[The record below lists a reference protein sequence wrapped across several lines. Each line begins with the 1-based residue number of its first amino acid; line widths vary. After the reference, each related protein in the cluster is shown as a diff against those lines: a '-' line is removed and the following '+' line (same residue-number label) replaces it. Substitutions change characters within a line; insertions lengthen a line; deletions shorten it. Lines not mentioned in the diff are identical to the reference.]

1 MLDPKLIKEKPE
13 MIRNMLKSRAVE
25 FDLDELIKTDEKRRE
40 FIIKTD
46 ELRKKKNQVGIRIS
60 EKKKAK
66 EDASSILAEMKNISS
81 ELTKLES
88 EQEEIE
94 NKYLK
99 LASTIPNLVHES
111 VPIGIDDSANIE
123 IKKWG
128 NIPKFDFKVK
138 DHIDISENL
147 NLVDLERAAK
157 VAGARFYYLKN
168 DLVRLNQALINF
180 GLDFLAEKGYS
191 LIQPP
196 YMINRE
202 SMEGAVIAEDF
213 EEVIYKIQDEDLY
226 MIGTS
231 EHAMAAM
238 HSKEIIEG
246 KNIPMKYAGISPCF
260 RKEAGAHGRDQ
271 KGIFRVHQ
279 FDKIEQFV
287 FSKPEDSWKEHE
299 KLLAVAEEFYQKLE
313 IPYRVMLL
321 STGDIGKISA
331 KTYDIEAW
339 MAGQNAYREIVSC
352 SNCLEYQARRL
363 KIRFRDKTNEDTQ
376 YIHTLNSTLIAT
388 TRVLVSI
395 MENFQTK
402 EGHIRIPQGFTAIY
416 GKSER
421 DILTYPYILDLKFV
435 KNWHAEKVE

>member
-1 MLDPKLIKEKPE
+1 MLDPKLIKEKPQI
-13 MIRNMLKSRAVE
+13 IRDMLKARSVD
-25 FDLDELIKTDEKRRE
+25 FDLDALIESDQKRRE

-46 ELRKKKNQVGIRIS
+46 ELRKKKNQVVLEIS
-60 EKKKAK
+60 QKKKAGQ
-66 EDASSILAEMKNISS
+66 DASSILDEMKNVSS
-81 ELTKLES
+81 ELEKLES
-88 EQEEIE
+88 EQEIIE
-94 NKYLK
+94 TEYSILS
-99 LASTIPNLVHES
+99 LTIPNLVHES
-111 VPIGIDDSANIE
+111 VPVGIDESTNKE
-123 IKKWG
+123 IRKWG
-128 NIPKFDFKVK
+128 DIPNFDFKIN

-147 NLVDLERAAK
+147 DLVDLERAAK
-157 VAGARFYYLKN
+157 IAGARFYFLKN
-168 DLVRLNQALINF
+168 DLVRLNQSLIHF
-180 GLDFLAEKGYS
+180 ALDFLAKKEYS

-202 SMEGAVIAEDF
+202 SMEGAVIADDF
-213 EEVIYKIQDEDLY
+213 EEVIYKIEEEDLY

-246 KNIPMKYAGISPCF
+246 KDLPIRYAGVSPCF

-287 FSKPEDSWKEHE
+287 FSRPEDSWKEHE
-299 KLLAVAEEFYQKLE
+299 KMLSVAEEFYQKLE
-313 IPYRVMLL
+313 IPHKVILL
-321 STGDIGKISA
+321 STGDMGKVSA

-352 SNCLEYQARRL
+352 SNCLDYQARRL

-376 YIHTLNSTLIAT
+376 YLHTLNSTLVAT

-402 EGHIRIPQGFTAIY
+402 DGHIRIPQVLQSYMGNQKEI
-416 GKSER
+416 
-421 DILTYPYILDLKFV
+421 
-435 KNWHAEKVE
+435 

>member
-13 MIRNMLKSRAVE
+13 IIRNMLKSRAVQ
-25 FDLDELIKTDEKRRE
+25 FDLDALIESDQKRRE

-46 ELRKKKNQVGIRIS
+46 DLRKKKNQIAAIIS
-60 EKKKAK
+60 EKKKGG
-66 EDASSILAEMKNISS
+66 EDISPILAEMKNISN

-88 EQEEIE
+88 EQENVE

-111 VPIGIDDSANIE
+111 VPIGMDDNANEE

-128 NIPKFDFKVK
+128 DIPKFDFKIK
-138 DHIDISENL
+138 DHIDISEDL

-168 DLVRLNQALINF
+168 DLVRLNQALIHF

-191 LIQPP
+191 LVQPP

-213 EEVIYKIQDEDLY
+213 EEVIYKIQEEDLY

-231 EHAMAAM
+231 EHAIAAM

-246 KNIPMKYAGISPCF
+246 KKIPMKYAGISPCF

-299 KLLAVAEEFYQKLE
+299 KMLAVAEEFYQKLE

-388 TRVLVSI
+388 TRVLVAI

-402 EGHIRIPQGFTAIY
+402 DGHIRIPQVLQGYMGNQKEI
-416 GKSER
+416 
-421 DILTYPYILDLKFV
+421 
-435 KNWHAEKVE
+435 

>member
-13 MIRNMLKSRAVE
+13 IIRNMLKSRAVE
-25 FDLDELIKTDEKRRE
+25 FDLEGLIESDQKRRE

-46 ELRKKKNQVGIRIS
+46 ELRKKKNQVAITIS
-60 EKKKAK
+60 EKKKAGD
-66 EDASSILAEMKNISS
+66 DASTILIEMKNISN

-88 EQEEIE
+88 EQIEIE
-94 NKYLK
+94 KKYLK
-99 LASTIPNLVHES
+99 LASTIPNLIHDS
-111 VPIGIDDSANIE
+111 VPIGIDDSSNKE

-128 NIPKFDFKVK
+128 NIPKFDFKIK
-138 DHIDISENL
+138 DHIDISEDL
-147 NLVDLERAAK
+147 DLVDLERAAK

-168 DLVRLNQALINF
+168 DLVRLNQALIHF
-180 GLDFLAEKGYS
+180 GLDFLTEKGYS
-191 LIQPP
+191 LVQPP

-213 EEVIYKIQDEDLY
+213 EEVIYKVQEEDLY

-246 KNIPMKYAGISPCF
+246 KNIPMKYAGVSPCF

-279 FDKIEQFV
+279 FDKIEQFI

-299 KLLAVAEEFYQKLE
+299 KMLAVAEEFYQKLE

-321 STGDIGKISA
+321 SSGDIGKISA

-376 YIHTLNSTLIAT
+376 YVHTLNSTLIAT
-388 TRVLVSI
+388 TRVLVAI

-402 EGHIRIPQGFTAIY
+402 DGHIRIPQVLQSYMGNQKEI
-416 GKSER
+416 
-421 DILTYPYILDLKFV
+421 
-435 KNWHAEKVE
+435 

>member
-13 MIRNMLKSRAVE
+13 VIKNMLKARSVE
-25 FDLDELIKTDEKRRE
+25 FDLEGLINSDQKRRE
-40 FIIKTD
+40 FITKTD
-46 ELRKKKNQVGIRIS
+46 ELRKKKNQVALNIS
-60 EKKKAK
+60 EKKKK
-66 EDASSILAEMKNISS
+66 GEDISSILVEMKSVS
-81 ELTKLES
+81 EELSKLEV
-88 EQEEIE
+88 EQNNIE
-94 NKYLK
+94 KKYLK
-99 LASTIPNLVHES
+99 LATSIPNLIHES
-111 VPIGIDDSANIE
+111 VPIGEDEKSNKE

-128 NIPKFDFKVK
+128 NIPEFDFKIK
-138 DHIDISENL
+138 DHIDISEDL
-147 NLVDLERAAK
+147 DLVDLERAAK

-180 GLDFLAEKGYS
+180 GLDFLREKGYS
-191 LIQPP
+191 VVQPP

-213 EEVIYKIQDEDLY
+213 EEVIYKIDNQDLY

-246 KNIPMKYAGISPCF
+246 KDIPKKYAGISPCF

-299 KLLAVAEEFYQKLE
+299 KLLSIAEEFYQKLE

-321 STGDIGKISA
+321 STGDTGNISA

-376 YIHTLNSTLIAT
+376 YVHTLNSTLIAT
-388 TRVLVSI
+388 TRVLVAI

-402 EGHIRIPQGFTAIY
+402 DGHIRIPEVLQGYMGNQKEI
-416 GKSER
+416 
-421 DILTYPYILDLKFV
+421 
-435 KNWHAEKVE
+435 

>member
-13 MIRNMLKSRAVE
+13 IIRNMLKSRAVE
-25 FDLDELIKTDEKRRE
+25 FDLEGLIESDQKRRE

-46 ELRKKKNQVGIRIS
+46 ELRKKKNQVAITIS
-60 EKKKAK
+60 EKKKAGD
-66 EDASSILAEMKNISS
+66 DASAILIEMKNISN

-88 EQEEIE
+88 EQVEIE
-94 NKYLK
+94 KKYLK
-99 LASTIPNLVHES
+99 LASTIPNLIHDS
-111 VPIGIDDSANIE
+111 VPIGIDDSSNKE

-128 NIPKFDFKVK
+128 NIPKFDFKIK
-138 DHIDISENL
+138 DHIDISEDL
-147 NLVDLERAAK
+147 DLVDLERAAK

-168 DLVRLNQALINF
+168 DLVRLNQALIHF
-180 GLDFLAEKGYS
+180 GLDFLTEKGYS
-191 LIQPP
+191 LVQPP

-213 EEVIYKIQDEDLY
+213 EEVIYKVQEEDLY

-246 KNIPMKYAGISPCF
+246 KNIPMKYAGVSPCF

-299 KLLAVAEEFYQKLE
+299 KMLAVAEEFYQKLE

-376 YIHTLNSTLIAT
+376 YVHTLNSTLIAT
-388 TRVLVSI
+388 TRVLVAI

-402 EGHIRIPQGFTAIY
+402 DGHIRIPQVLQSYMGNQKEI
-416 GKSER
+416 
-421 DILTYPYILDLKFV
+421 
-435 KNWHAEKVE
+435 

>member
-13 MIRNMLKSRAVE
+13 IVRNMLKSRAVE
-25 FDLDELIKTDEKRRE
+25 FDLDALIESDQKRRE

-46 ELRKKKNQVGIRIS
+46 ELRKKKNQMATMIS
-60 EKKKAK
+60 EKKKGG
-66 EDASSILAEMKNISS
+66 EDISLILAEMKNISN
-81 ELTKLES
+81 ELTKIEL
-88 EQEEIE
+88 EQESIE
-94 NKYLK
+94 SKYLK

-111 VPIGIDDSANIE
+111 VPIGTDDSANKE

-128 NIPKFDFKVK
+128 DIPKFDFKIK
-138 DHIDISENL
+138 DHIDISEDL
-147 NLVDLERAAK
+147 DLVDLERAAK

-168 DLVRLNQALINF
+168 DLVRLNQALIHF

-196 YMINRE
+196 YMINRK

-213 EEVIYKIQDEDLY
+213 EEVIYKIQEEDLY

-246 KNIPMKYAGISPCF
+246 KDIPIKYAGISPCF

-287 FSKPEDSWKEHE
+287 FAKPEDSWKEHE
-299 KLLAVAEEFYQKLE
+299 KMLAVAEEFYQKLE

-388 TRVLVSI
+388 TRVLVAI

-402 EGHIRIPQGFTAIY
+402 DGHIRIPQVLQSYMGNQKEI
-416 GKSER
+416 
-421 DILTYPYILDLKFV
+421 
-435 KNWHAEKVE
+435 

>member
-13 MIRNMLKSRAVE
+13 IIRNMLKSRAVE
-25 FDLDELIKTDEKRRE
+25 FDLEGLIESDQKRRE

-46 ELRKKKNQVGIRIS
+46 ELRKKKNQVAIAIS
-60 EKKKAK
+60 EKKKAG
-66 EDASSILAEMKNISS
+66 DDVSTILIEMKNISN
-81 ELTKLES
+81 ELAKLES
-88 EQEEIE
+88 EQVDIE
-94 NKYLK
+94 KKYLK
-99 LASTIPNLVHES
+99 LASTIPNLIHDS
-111 VPIGIDDSANIE
+111 VPVGIDDSSNKE
-123 IKKWG
+123 VKKWG
-128 NIPKFDFKVK
+128 NIPKFDFKIK
-138 DHIDISENL
+138 DHIDISEDL
-147 NLVDLERAAK
+147 DLVDLERAAK

-168 DLVRLNQALINF
+168 DLVRLNQALIHF
-180 GLDFLAEKGYS
+180 GLDFLTEKGYS

-213 EEVIYKIQDEDLY
+213 EEVIYKVEEEDLY

-246 KNIPMKYAGISPCF
+246 KKIPMKYAGVSPCF

-279 FDKIEQFV
+279 FDKIEQFI

-299 KLLAVAEEFYQKLE
+299 KMLAVAEEFYQKLE

-376 YIHTLNSTLIAT
+376 YVHTLNSTLIAT
-388 TRVLVSI
+388 TRVLVAI

-402 EGHIRIPQGFTAIY
+402 DGHIRIPQVLQSYMGNQKEI
-416 GKSER
+416 
-421 DILTYPYILDLKFV
+421 
-435 KNWHAEKVE
+435 

>member
-1 MLDPKLIKEKPE
+1 MLDPKLIKERPE
-13 MIRNMLKSRAVE
+13 IIRNMLKARAIE
-25 FDLDELIKTDEKRRE
+25 FDLDGLIESAQKRRE

-46 ELRKKKNQVGIRIS
+46 DLRKKKNQVAITIS
-60 EKKKAK
+60 EKKKDG
-66 EDASSILAEMKNISS
+66 EDASSILAEMKNISN

-94 NKYLK
+94 KKYLK
-99 LASTIPNLVHES
+99 LASTIPNLVDES
-111 VPIGIDDSANIE
+111 VPIGPDESANKE

-128 NIPKFDFKVK
+128 NIPKFDFKIK
-138 DHIDISENL
+138 DHIDISEDL

-168 DLVRLNQALINF
+168 DLVRLNQALIHF

-191 LIQPP
+191 LVQPP

-213 EEVIYKIQDEDLY
+213 EEVIYKVEEEDLY

-246 KNIPMKYAGISPCF
+246 KEIPMKYAGISPCF

-287 FSKPEDSWKEHE
+287 FSKPENSWKEHE
-299 KLLAVAEEFYQKLE
+299 KMLAVAEEFYQKLE

-388 TRVLVSI
+388 TRVLVAI

-402 EGHIRIPQGFTAIY
+402 DGHIRIPQVLQGYMGNQKEI
-416 GKSER
+416 
-421 DILTYPYILDLKFV
+421 
-435 KNWHAEKVE
+435 

>member
-1 MLDPKLIKEKPE
+1 MLDPKLIKEKPQV
-13 MIRNMLKSRAVE
+13 IKDMLKARSVE
-25 FDLDELIKTDEKRRE
+25 FDLEGLIDSDQKRRE
-40 FIIKTD
+40 FITKTD
-46 ELRKKKNQVGIRIS
+46 ELRKKKNQVALNIS
-60 EKKKAK
+60 EKKKK
-66 EDASSILAEMKNISS
+66 GEDISSILAEMKSVS
-81 ELTKLES
+81 EELSKLEVD
-88 EQEEIE
+88 QNNIE
-94 NKYLK
+94 KKYLK
-99 LASTIPNLVHES
+99 LATSIPNLIHES
-111 VPIGIDDSANIE
+111 VPIGEDDESNKE

-128 NIPKFDFKVK
+128 NIPEFDFKIK
-138 DHIDISENL
+138 DHIDISEDL
-147 NLVDLERAAK
+147 DLVDLERAAK

-180 GLDFLAEKGYS
+180 GLDFLREKGYS
-191 LIQPP
+191 VVQPP

-213 EEVIYKIQDEDLY
+213 EEVIYKIDNQDLY

-246 KNIPMKYAGISPCF
+246 KDIPKKYAGISPCF

-299 KLLAVAEEFYQKLE
+299 KLLSIAEEFYQKLE

-321 STGDIGKISA
+321 STGDTGNISA

-376 YIHTLNSTLIAT
+376 YVHTLNSTLIAT
-388 TRVLVSI
+388 TRVLVAI

-402 EGHIRIPQGFTAIY
+402 DGHIRIPEVLQGYMGNQKEI
-416 GKSER
+416 
-421 DILTYPYILDLKFV
+421 
-435 KNWHAEKVE
+435 